1 MRREIEKIIAGQNL
15 SIEESQQMMDSIMSG
30 EATDAQIAGYI
41 TALRMKGET
50 IEEITGAAK
59 VMRQKAAPIKT
70 NQDMLVDVVGT
81 GGDKLDTFNI
91 STTTTFVV
99 AGAGLPVAKH
109 GNRSVSSKSGSA
121 DVLETLGVNLD
132 LTPQQVGECIDEI
145 GIGFLY
151 APTFHKAMK
160 HAIGPRKE
168 IGVRTIFNL
177 LGPLTNPAQANI
189 QLLGVYDP
197 ELTEPIAHALKNLD
211 VESAFVVHGLVGLDE
226 LSTVG
231 KTKISRLKDGEVNTY
246 YLSPADIGLKEAK
259 EEDISGGGPQEN
271 AQITR
276 EILSGEAGPKRDVVL
291 LNAAAALAAAGKV
304 EDLETGVELAAEVID
319 QGAALKKL
327 NQLIKVSNQYK
338 TIN

>member
-132 LTPQQVGECIDEI
+132 LTPEQVGECIDEI

>member
-1 MRREIEKIIAGQNL
+1 MRREISKVIAGQDL
-15 SIEESQQMMDSIMSG
+15 SVEESQQMMDMIMSG

-50 IEEITGAAK
+50 ISEITGAAQ

-70 NQDMLVDVVGT
+70 NQDKLIDIVGT

-91 STTTTFVV
+91 STTTAFVV
-99 AGAGLPVAKH
+99 AGAGMPIAKH

-121 DVLETLGVNLD
+121 DVLEKLGVNLD
-132 LTPQQVGECIDEI
+132 ITPDQVGECIDKI

-151 APTFHKAMK
+151 APTFHRAMK
-160 HAIGPRKE
+160 YAIGPRKE

-177 LGPLTNPAQANI
+177 LGPLTNPAKAQI

-197 ELTEPIAHALKNLD
+197 DLTEPIAHALNNLN

-231 KTKISRLKDGEVNTY
+231 ETKISRLKNGEVETY
-246 YLSPADIGLKEAK
+246 YLNPADIGLKEATK
-259 EEDISGGGPQEN
+259 EDISGGGPEEN
-271 AQITR
+271 AQIAR
-276 EILSGEAGPKRDVVL
+276 DILSGKQGPKRDIVL

-304 EDLETGVELAAEVID
+304 NDLKSGVQLAAEVID
-319 QGAALKKL
+319 QGLALEKL
-327 NQLIKVSNQYK
+327 EQLIKVSNEYK
-338 TIN
+338 VKQ

>member
-1 MRREIEKIIAGQNL
+1 MRREIEKVIAGQNL
-15 SIEESQQMMDSIMSG
+15 SVTESQKMMDLIMSG

-177 LGPLTNPAQANI
+177 LGPLTNPARANI

-197 ELTEPIAHALKNLD
+197 ELTEAIAHALKNLD

-231 KTKISRLKDGEVNTY
+231 ETKISRLKDGEVNTY
-246 YLSPADIGLKEAK
+246 YLNPADIGLKEAK
-259 EEDISGGGPQEN
+259 QEDISGGGPQEN

-276 EILSGEAGPKRDVVL
+276 DILSGEPGPKRDVVL

-304 EDLETGVELAAEVID
+304 EDLEAGVKLAAEVID